1 MNIYIA
7 TAHWQL
13 GDVMVMHMMF
23 FIIVIIFDVMCI
35 ILLYFS
41 IWVTLYY
48 DNFVTVLFH
57 IDVQNISLLLV
68 NGDMQRLTL
77 QKQHKS

>member
-1 MNIYIA
+1 
-7 TAHWQL
+7 
-13 GDVMVMHMMF
+13 MVMHMMF